1 MLSLHC
7 KLNIVLVGLALAACG
22 GSGETTTANAT
33 TTAGP
38 TTGSGEPTTGGTT
51 AGTSTG
57 GGASSSGGA
66 TSTATETTTT
76 GVGESTAG
84 ETGNSGDTGSSS
96 GGAEMVPCMVDSD
109 CTLVEDCCSCE
120 PIGPGEQPPECDQ
133 PECPG
138 TACGFAG
145 LNGAEVQCRFGR
157 CTFVKIDCN
166 PTGVTCDGLPP
177 DCQGTEVASVDVD
190 LSCWTGQCVPAE
202 ACDWVP
208 DCAYCDDAESICV
221 NKLQKGPYTVCEPK
235 PVGCGDVDDI
245 DCGCGAEVCAASP
258 PHTEC
263 HDVSDDI
270 ACECPFC

>member
-120 PIGPGEQPPECDQ
+120 PIGPGEEAPPCDLPECFVTQ
-133 PECPG
+133 CEPK
-138 TACGFAG
+138 G
-145 LNGAEVQCRFGR
+145 LGSAEVQCRFGR
-157 CTFVKIDCN
+157 CTFVKVNCN
-166 PTGVTCDGLPP
+166 PVDVSCKSLPP
-177 DCQGTEVASVDVD
+177 DCPGTEVPSVDVD
-190 LSCWTGQCVPAE
+190 AACWTGQCVPAE
-202 ACDWVP
+202 ACDVVP
-208 DCAYCDDAESICV
+208 DCSYCEEDELICV
-221 NKLQKGPYTVCEPK
+221 TKLQKGSFTVCEPK
-235 PVGCGDVDDI
+235 PVDCGDVDDV
-245 DCGCGAEVCAASP
+245 DCGCAAQVCEMSP
-258 PHTEC
+258 PHVVCQELPE
-263 HDVSDDI
+263 DI
-270 ACECPFC
+270 ACECPVC